1 MNPVKVKFSGF
12 RETQLSHGW
21 IPKNRTNATSSG
33 SGPCE
38 FRRFL
43 NLCLR
48 RYRLTPFSVLR
59 GPVQQ
64 RMYSFNSS
72 HHHILCKLIGVEK
85 FFGDRIAALY
95 KIPPTRVLVSARNS
109 RKETRREI
117 NHRKRVGGA
126 RQDSGTSL
134 YYYLPL
140 FFFFSSVFFSFSQKH
155 RFSSFFFSSS
165 FSLFF
170 FFFFLSFFLLD
181 KPLSTEY

>member
-140 FFFFSSVFFSFSQKH
+140 FFFSSLLSFSLFLKNTVSLLS
-155 RFSSFFFSSS
+155 FFPPVFPSFFSFFFSL
-165 FSLFF
+165 FS
-170 FFFFLSFFLLD
+170 
-181 KPLSTEY
+181 YWINR